1 MTTGVTPGTAGLVQ
15 APARQAARTG
25 NPRARA
31 VGLKITLALL
41 ALLTLGQGLL
51 WYGSVKSRASLD
63 AYASGIDFTATLTGA
78 QIIRDGDGARLYDLD
93 VQRAAQRV
101 LLAPYSANQ
110 AAPADSDTVL
120 PYIHPPFEALLT
132 APLMGLPPGTLYLL
146 WIGVIGLALVGSVLL
161 LARTLPLVGES
172 RWLMLAAICAYAPM
186 HQVLLLGQSSPL
198 VLLGLCGAYAG
209 LKRGR
214 DGWAGVALAL
224 MVVKPQMLL
233 VVGVVLLLQLR
244 WRPLVVCG
252 SIIAGLTIAAMPILG
267 LLWPLRYAQF
277 LAGIGSWSGNHNEY
291 PSIMHNWRGLIF
303 HFAGGASS
311 SVAGFLIAGLTAASL
326 GALLWVWWRG
336 AAARSGVA
344 DLLWA
349 LACVIAIL
357 AAPHLYIHDLT
368 LLIFPAWIVVWWLQA
383 HGWPRPLTQVWLAI
397 IWGGFAFMQIFPFRS
412 EAFLWLPTVPDTLLI
427 VAATALL
434 TWQALRRPAEA
445 RPNTRPGTSLPV

>member
-1 MTTGVTPGTAGLVQ
+1 MTTGVTPGTAGAMQ
-15 APARQAARTG
+15 APAHQAARMG

-31 VGLKITLALL
+31 VGLKLTLALL

-51 WYGSVKSRASLD
+51 WYGSVRSRASLD

-93 VQRAAQRV
+93 VQRTAQRG
-101 LLAPYSANQ
+101 LLAPYSTNTAN
-110 AAPADSDTVL
+110 SDTVL

-146 WIGVIGLALVGSVLL
+146 WIGVIGLAMVGSVVL
-161 LARTLPLVGES
+161 LARTLPLGGDS
-172 RWLMLAAICAYAPM
+172 RWLMLAAICAFAPL

-209 LKRGR
+209 IKRGR

-267 LLWPLRYAQF
+267 VLWPLRYAQF
-277 LAGIGSWSGNHNEY
+277 LAGIGQWSGNHNEY

-303 HFAGGASS
+303 HFAGGASAS
-311 SVAGFLIAGLTAASL
+311 LAGFLIAALTAASL
-326 GALLWVWWRG
+326 GVLLWVWWHRVAG
-336 AAARSGVA
+336 QPGVP
-344 DLLWA
+344 DLPWA
-349 LACVIAIL
+349 LASLIAIL

-368 LLIFPAWIVVWWLQA
+368 LLIFPVWIVVWWLQA

-397 IWGGFAFMQIFPFRS
+397 IWGGFAFTQIFPFRS
-412 EAFLWLPTVPDTLLI
+412 EDFLWLPTVPDTLLI
-427 VAATALL
+427 VAAAALL
-434 TWQALRRPAEA
+434 TWQALRRPAET
-445 RPNTRPGTSLPV
+445 RPNTGPGTSLPV